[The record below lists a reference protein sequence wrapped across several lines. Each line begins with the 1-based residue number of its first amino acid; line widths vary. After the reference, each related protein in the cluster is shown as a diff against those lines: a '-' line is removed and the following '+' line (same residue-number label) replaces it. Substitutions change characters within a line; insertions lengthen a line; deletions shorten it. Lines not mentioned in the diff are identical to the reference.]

1 MPLILAPSFDDHT
14 REQVEEHLEV
24 VRMRRIAA
32 AVEYATSRM
41 TKLENEEGSL
51 GSRLSRN
58 YDLLGRA
65 LERLDRDLD
74 AVETYLQKCEI
85 LKSEMDLVHDRI
97 ELAKR

>member
-1 MPLILAPSFDDHT
+1 MLVLAPSFDDHT

-32 AVEYATSRM
+32 AVEYASSRM

-51 GSRLSRN
+51 GARLSRN
-58 YDLLGRA
+58 YDMLGKA
-65 LERLDRDLD
+65 LDRLDKDMV
-74 AVETYLQKCEI
+74 AVETYLQKCEM